1 MIGLGKSSVVIDNW
15 INTYDFLEVN
25 MLSLIGRGI
34 SCSIVLVN
42 HRRCSRL
49 VLVKICCHMTCHLR
63 KSENFSKMPLFPQN
77 LNQLVLSNLDQIGM
91 TRIRTTENT
100 WIILISSKTLWV
112 FSSGRE
118 RSVSCWWNNLVSVV
132 STII

>member
-1 MIGLGKSSVVIDNW
+1 
-15 INTYDFLEVN
+15 

-63 KSENFSKMPLFPQN
+63 KSENFSEMPLFPQN
-77 LNQLVLSNLDQIGM
+77 LNQFALSNLDQIGM

-100 WIILISSKTLWV
+100 WIILVSSKTL
-112 FSSGRE
+112 
-118 RSVSCWWNNLVSVV
+118 
-132 STII
+132 